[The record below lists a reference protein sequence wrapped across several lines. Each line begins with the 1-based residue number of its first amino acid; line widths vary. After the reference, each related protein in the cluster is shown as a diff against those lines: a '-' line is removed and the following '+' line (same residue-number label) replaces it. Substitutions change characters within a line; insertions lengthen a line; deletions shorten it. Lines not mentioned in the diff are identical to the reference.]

1 MSFNLRCVF
10 LLIFLM
16 VDVSSPFLM
25 SPTAS
30 VILIHEL
37 GHYLAA
43 LSLNIKVEEF
53 SVGFGPAVVRF
64 QINPFRFVGGE
75 EEEEEGRVTYSLRAL
90 PIGGYVKFPE
100 NYNTTL
106 VMENDLAAREGFKKK
121 LSTEKKEGGIVG
133 LLKWLNEEDENTVLK
148 KKTKK
153 PPKNSPKK
161 EKKPPP
167 PIEYYTDVDL
177 LQNRPWPDRALV
189 LSAGVVFNFLL
200 SFSLYFVS
208 LTVGPGLTK
217 TIIEE
222 GVLVTTEPIENS
234 PSYGILRKGDVISS
248 FNGENLLGL
257 GTDVTIMES
266 EISKIIS
273 TIKSTEDGANVEVER
288 KEGGTVKIK
297 PRVAMGRQYPTIG
310 VSLSPN
316 FVGVEKVKTSS
327 AAEAAKLSVEEVKKV
342 TKSTANG
349 LANFFKSLVQFG
361 GKGKSGA
368 GGSIS
373 GPVGVIKLGS
383 DVIGSK
389 DWSALIN
396 FAAAISINLGV
407 VNALP
412 LPSLDGGQLGFVV
425 VEAIRKKK
433 IEQKTLDDVNAI
445 ALFGILVLSLGTVF
459 TDTLRLFGK

>member
-1 MSFNLRCVF
+1 
-10 LLIFLM
+10 
-16 VDVSSPFLM
+16 
-25 SPTAS
+25 
-30 VILIHEL
+30 
-37 GHYLAA
+37 
-43 LSLNIKVEEF
+43 
-53 SVGFGPAVVRF
+53 
-64 QINPFRFVGGE
+64 
-75 EEEEEGRVTYSLRAL
+75 
-90 PIGGYVKFPE
+90 
-100 NYNTTL
+100 
-106 VMENDLAAREGFKKK
+106 
-121 LSTEKKEGGIVG
+121 
-133 LLKWLNEEDENTVLK
+133 
-148 KKTKK
+148 
-153 PPKNSPKK
+153 
-161 EKKPPP
+161 
-167 PIEYYTDVDL
+167 
-177 LQNRPWPDRALV
+177 
-189 LSAGVVFNFLL
+189 
-200 SFSLYFVS
+200 
-208 LTVGPGLTK
+208 
-217 TIIEE
+217 
-222 GVLVTTEPIENS
+222 
-234 PSYGILRKGDVISS
+234 
-248 FNGENLLGL
+248 
-257 GTDVTIMES
+257 MES

-361 GKGKSGA
+361 GKGTSGA

-412 LPSLDGGQLGFVV
+412 LPSLDGGQVSEGFPLYCDCS
-425 VEAIRKKK
+425 RYRL
-433 IEQKTLDDVNAI
+433 TS
-445 ALFGILVLSLGTVF
+445 LSLSAWLRCGGGYTEEKNRAEDTRRRKRHCAVRDSSSQPEYCFHGHAEAFWEVRVIGEEARRLVCGIIIYDVERFYFVRRMLDFLFCSLAPFYDTNRCVSPGDVLTVKVNRCDCSNMEF
-459 TDTLRLFGK
+459 